1 MKYINFQIFFQAC
14 AESLRQLKSMFWYD
28 EETSED
34 DELIEI
40 TDECDSEED
49 TSEFVNDSLE
59 NINNDS
65 TSVEFPELNNE
76 KVCFMFEIEI
86 SQDIK
91 ESKII

>member
-1 MKYINFQIFFQAC
+1 
-14 AESLRQLKSMFWYD
+14 MFWYD